1 MSRRWKWALLL
12 ALVAL
17 GSTAALFLRA
27 RLLQRQSDL
36 ESSAE
41 RVLHVDDNIRD
52 CTRVRGDRMR
62 PGPSAECLDR
72 LEGDIERARAAVSSS
87 VVDDALRRL
96 ATARREHEP
105 LRAAVEAGDGA
116 LRDRALDDLAKMDHG
131 KAVSVAVRVGA
142 ADWLAKEVGP
152 ADHEFERSAA
162 MRVLRDHG
170 LLEAWK
176 RVAVIG
182 VRHSQA
188 DADESLFRGASAC
201 LLGKMPEGASV
212 LGEDQRSSKRLQL
225 ALAGR
230 ACGSDAPL
238 PDDPWPAVKRELAIP
253 HASILLPVGAPLDQ
267 PAVALALRFAQT
279 VPAPKATAPERVDLA
294 VVAPLFAARTSSPAL
309 RAWARTIEPRCED
322 AKLELSLPSEPS
334 YEERLWSRGS
344 VDVIERVP
352 SPGIDPRQA
361 DGAAERARDE
371 SGKAPACAGD
381 ERCCART
388 RLESLARALWLAA
401 ASEHGRRGELEAAR
415 AALTN
420 AERIGPVSAMLWL
433 EAGVPAVA
441 LERADA
447 EVRAH
452 GAGEE
457 NAHARIARALA
468 RIARSELPAALDD
481 AAAAREELRRS
492 SPAAT
497 NGRAPRL
504 GMRALWIQ
512 VAVSLVLRRPKPA
525 DLPRWETDTEPN
537 RGSRD
542 PLRVDSEAFALD
554 VWERGLGSDA
564 DREALRAELHD
575 RLELDDPSAGCPR
588 TLAFAALASG
598 NGAEPW
604 LDAVE
609 AVLESKSDGA
619 WRSGALARARCRAL
633 AARARKD
640 TSANERWEAAA
651 KALSSLLRD
660 GRSTLLAAYVGL

>member
-62 PGPSAECLDR
+62 PGPSAECLDQ

-116 LRDRALDDLAKMDHG
+116 LRDRALDDLAKMDRG

-230 ACGSDAPL
+230 ACGRTL
-238 PDDPWPAVKRELAIP
+238 RRCRTTLASGEARARDP
-253 HASILLPVGAPLDQ
+253 HASILLPVERRWTSPQWRWRYASPRPFPHRKRPHRNEWTWRSSHRSSPPGRAH
-267 PAVALALRFAQT
+267 LRFA
-279 VPAPKATAPERVDLA
+279 
-294 VVAPLFAARTSSPAL
+294 
-309 RAWARTIEPRCED
+309 
-322 AKLELSLPSEPS
+322 
-334 YEERLWSRGS
+334 RG
-344 VDVIERVP
+344 
-352 SPGIDPRQA
+352 
-361 DGAAERARDE
+361 
-371 SGKAPACAGD
+371 
-381 ERCCART
+381 
-388 RLESLARALWLAA
+388 LN
-401 ASEHGRRGELEAAR
+401 HR
-415 AALTN
+415 AAL
-420 AERIGPVSAMLWL
+420 
-433 EAGVPAVA
+433 
-441 LERADA
+441 
-447 EVRAH
+447 
-452 GAGEE
+452 
-457 NAHARIARALA
+457 
-468 RIARSELPAALDD
+468 
-481 AAAAREELRRS
+481 
-492 SPAAT
+492 
-497 NGRAPRL
+497 
-504 GMRALWIQ
+504 
-512 VAVSLVLRRPKPA
+512 
-525 DLPRWETDTEPN
+525 
-537 RGSRD
+537 
-542 PLRVDSEAFALD
+542 
-554 VWERGLGSDA
+554 
-564 DREALRAELHD
+564 
-575 RLELDDPSAGCPR
+575 
-588 TLAFAALASG
+588 
-598 NGAEPW
+598 
-604 LDAVE
+604 
-609 AVLESKSDGA
+609 
-619 WRSGALARARCRAL
+619 
-633 AARARKD
+633 
-640 TSANERWEAAA
+640 
-651 KALSSLLRD
+651 
-660 GRSTLLAAYVGL
+660 